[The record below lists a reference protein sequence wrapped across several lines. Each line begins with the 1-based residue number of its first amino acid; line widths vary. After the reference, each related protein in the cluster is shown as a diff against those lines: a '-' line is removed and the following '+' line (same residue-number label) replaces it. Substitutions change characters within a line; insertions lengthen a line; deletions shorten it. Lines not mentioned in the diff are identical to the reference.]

1 MRTSAK
7 RTAVNPAA
15 LSAIAVVLAICPQA
29 SNAGSNENFLQLQQH
44 LSPDTAD
51 ILENLSMYSKLWI
64 SVIRQKIN
72 GQERGN
78 CVWSECALDDQTD
91 E

>member
-15 LSAIAVVLAICPQA
+15 LSAIAAVLAIGPPT

>member
-1 MRTSAK
+1 MRSAT
-7 RTAVNPAA
+7 RRSTLNSAA
-15 LSAIAVVLAICPQA
+15 LSAIAAAIAVGPA
-29 SNAGSNENFLQLQQH
+29 KAGSNENFLQLQQH

-51 ILENLSMYSKLWI
+51 VLENLSTYSKLWI
-64 SVIRQKIN
+64 SVPKSS